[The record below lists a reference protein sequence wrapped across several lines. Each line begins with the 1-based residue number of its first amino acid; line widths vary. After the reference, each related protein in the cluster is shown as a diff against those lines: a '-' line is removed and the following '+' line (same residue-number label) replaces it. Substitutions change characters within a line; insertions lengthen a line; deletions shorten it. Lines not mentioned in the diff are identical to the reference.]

1 MAVPVLLGAPVALTT
16 NTAGRDDYG
25 TVAGLTNGNLATVA
39 IHQAPGTDS
48 MAVTV
53 QVRHGDTLS
62 VLRTIQLNVTST
74 GRSDLPEVTA
84 LASGGFIVTLTGAYS
99 SVTGGRS
106 IWQQAFDAT
115 GATVGTPQSLSLAGS
130 ATGIGSD
137 AARLTGG
144 GHVVAFEQF
153 TPGGGGIPGSWD
165 VRARLVGADGTL
177 GAVVALN
184 TETGFSETAPQVVG
198 LGDGGFLAI
207 WLRQDVST
215 AQGPRDQLV
224 FRSFSAAGVPTSP
237 EQVLLQ
243 TDRALADI
251 DLARMEGGQLAIT
264 WRLVD
269 ESTGQNLSQLAL
281 LNSSGAVILP
291 GHVAPA
297 PAGVSLPSSVAL
309 NDGRLMFTWA
319 EVGAGAT
326 ITIRGAL
333 VSAGG
338 TVSAPF
344 TLVPAVS
351 SSTADHH
358 LTEMADGRVVL
369 TYTVTDAG
377 GRPDTLRQVIDPRE
391 ARILLTGDA
400 ADDAWLGSRFGDV
413 LNGNAGNDRIN
424 GAEGAD
430 RVNGGLG
437 DDQVRGST
445 GQDSLRGGAGN
456 DQIWG
461 GAGNDVL
468 TGEAG
473 NDWLRGDSGNDTL
486 TGGPGADTMTGGLG
500 ADTFVLTAQIGRD
513 TVTDYLR
520 GTDDLDLGAFN
531 FASLAAAKAAFTQ
544 VAGGALLK
552 VGAIEVLI
560 TGLDA
565 SLLQAGDVIL

>member
-16 NTAGRDDYG
+16 NTAGLDDFG
-25 TVAGLTNGNLATVA
+25 AAAGLTNGNLATVA
-39 IHQAPGTDS
+39 VHQAPGTDS

-62 VLRTIQLNVTST
+62 VLRTIQLNVSST

-84 LASGGFIVTLTGAYS
+84 LASGGFIVTLTGAS
-99 SVTGGRS
+99 SPLTGGRG
-106 IWQQAFDAT
+106 IWQQAFDAS
-115 GATVGTPQSLSLAGS
+115 GATVGTPQLLSLAGS
-130 ATGIGSD
+130 NTGIGSD

-153 TPGGGGIPGSWD
+153 TPGGGGIPDSWD

-184 TETGFSETAPQVVG
+184 TETGFSEGAPQVVG

-207 WLRQDVST
+207 WLRQDAAT

-224 FRSFSAAGVPTSP
+224 FRSFDAAGVPTSP
-237 EQVLLQ
+237 EQVLME
-243 TDRALADI
+243 TDRTLANI

-269 ESTGQNLSQLAL
+269 DTTGQNLSQLAL

-297 PAGVSLPSSVAL
+297 PAGVSVPSSVAL
-309 NDGRLMFTWA
+309 NDGRLLFSWA
-319 EVGAGAT
+319 EFGASGQ
-326 ITIRGAL
+326 ITIRGEL
-333 VSAGG
+333 VTAAG

-344 TLVPAVS
+344 TLVPAVTS
-351 SSTADHH
+351 SSPD
-358 LTEMADGRVVL
+358 LQMTEMADGRVVL
-369 TYTVTDAG
+369 TYMVTDAS
-377 GRPDTLRQVIDPRE
+377 GRPDTLRQLIDPRE
-391 ARILLTGDA
+391 ARILLNGDA
-400 ADDAWLGSRFGDV
+400 VADAWLGSRFHDV
-413 LNGNAGNDRIN
+413 LNGNGGHDRIN
-424 GAEGAD
+424 GAEGND
-430 RVNGGLG
+430 RVNGGTG
-437 DDQVRGST
+437 DDRVRG
-445 GQDSLRGGAGN
+445 GMGNDSLRGGAGN

-461 GAGNDVL
+461 GANNDVL

-473 NDWLRGDSGNDTL
+473 NDWLRGDAGNDTL

-552 VGAIEVLI
+552 VGAIEVLVQ
-560 TGLDA
+560 GLDA

>member
-16 NTAGRDDYG
+16 NTAGLDDFG
-25 TVAGLTNGNLATVA
+25 AVAALTNGNLATVA
-39 IHQAPGTDS
+39 VHQAPGTES

-53 QVRHGDTLS
+53 QVRHGDALN
-62 VLRTIQLNVTST
+62 VLRTIQLNVSST

-99 SVTGGRS
+99 AATGGRS

-115 GATVGTPQSLSLAGS
+115 GATVGTPQLLSLAGS
-130 ATGIGSD
+130 TTGIGSD

-153 TPGGGGIPGSWD
+153 TPGGGGIPDSWD

-184 TETGFSETAPQVVG
+184 TETGFSEGAPQVVG

-207 WLRQDVST
+207 WLRQDAST

-224 FRSFSAAGVPTSP
+224 FRSFDAAGVPTSP

-243 TDRALADI
+243 TDRTLADI

-264 WRLVD
+264 WRLID
-269 ESTGQNLSQLAL
+269 DASGQNLSQLAL

-291 GHVAPA
+291 GHVALA
-297 PAGVSLPSSVAL
+297 PAGVSVPSSVAL
-309 NDGRLMFTWA
+309 KDGRLLFSWA

-333 VSAGG
+333 VTAGG

-344 TLVPAVS
+344 TLVPSVS
-351 SSTADHH
+351 SPTADHH

-369 TYTVTDAG
+369 TYTVTDAA
-377 GRPDTLRQVIDPRE
+377 GRPDTLRQLIDPRE
-391 ARILLTGDA
+391 ARILLSGDA
-400 ADDAWLGSRFGDV
+400 AADAWVGSRFHDV
-413 LNGNAGNDRIN
+413 LNGNGGHDRIN
-424 GAEGAD
+424 AAEGND

-437 DDQVRGST
+437 DDQ
-445 GQDSLRGGAGN
+445 LRGGAGN

-461 GAGNDVL
+461 GAHNDVL
-468 TGEAG
+468 TGDA
-473 NDWLRGDSGNDTL
+473 GNDTL

-513 TVTDYLR
+513 TVTDCLR

-565 SLLQAGDVIL
+565 SLLQTGDVIL